1 MNLNNSVQR
10 NKVIIFYELN
20 MKEAILSLHRGKN
33 PSVTNI
39 LNKSQYVIDGIWYSI
54 GLTITKEGYSNFK
67 EGISSDHRVMSVE
80 FQLKDVFGTNDKIT
94 KRTTMQ
100 KASDPRDVKNLYTS
114 NET

>member
-1 MNLNNSVQR
+1 
-10 NKVIIFYELN
+10 
-20 MKEAILSLHRGKN
+20 
-33 PSVTNI
+33 
-39 LNKSQYVIDGIWYSI
+39 
-54 GLTITKEGYSNFK
+54 
-67 EGISSDHRVMSVE
+67 MSVE